1 MMTLDEMKKK
11 KKELGYSNQ
20 RIAELSGL
28 PFGTVQKIFGG
39 MTTTPGH
46 ETLVALEQALNRPRI
61 VYSYEDIRSDSDV
74 VVLREEVP
82 YGTVVRNRLYT
93 IDDYFALPDDIRVEL
108 IDGVFYDMAAP
119 NWTHQTILGSLYS
132 SFKECIRAHNSNCH
146 VAFAP
151 LDVQL
156 DKDEYTMV
164 QPDLLIIC
172 DTKDIIKGRIYGAP
186 KFTAEILSPSTRS
199 KDMFKKLNKYRF
211 AGVEEYWIIDP
222 KNRQVVVYDLKKE
235 TAPDKYGFDDQIPL
249 GISEGTCTIDFSKIH
264 EEVKPFLE
272 EE

>member
-39 MTTTPGH
+39 VTTTPRH
-46 ETLVALEQALNRPRI
+46 ETLAALEKALNHPRV
-61 VYSYEDIRSDSDV
+61 VYSYDDIRSDSDV
-74 VVLREEVP
+74 VVLREEVS
-82 YGTVVRNRLYT
+82 YGTALHNRLYT
-93 IDDYFALPDDIRVEL
+93 IDDYFSLPNDVRVEL
-108 IDGVFYDMAAP
+108 IDGVFYDLAAP
-119 NWTHQTILGSLYS
+119 NWVHQTILGRL
-132 SFKECIRAHNSNCH
+132 FILFDECIRKHSCNCR

-156 DKDEYTMV
+156 DKNEYTMV

-172 DTKDIIKGRIYGAP
+172 DMKDIVKGRIYGAP

-222 KNRQVVVYDLKKE
+222 KHLQVMVYDLKNE
-235 TAPDKYGFDDQIPL
+235 TAPGIYDFHDQIPL
-249 GISEGTCTIDFSKIH
+249 GISEGKCTINFSEIY